1 MRVVDVRG
9 GRTKPRVLRSRKLRI
24 AVTAVASF
32 ATVMGLAAIPVAVA
46 ADCTVTVKT
55 VTGQVVQFQ
64 LPPGAAL
71 PAGATLISSVCPPPV
86 TTPTVSVPPTTT
98 PSTTT
103 TSPTTSTGSTGST
116 GSQTTTSGGGSGNK
130 SQTTG

>member
-1 MRVVDVRG
+1 MRVLDG

-32 ATVMGLAAIPVAVA
+32 GTVMGLAAIPVASA

-55 VTGQVVQFQ
+55 ITGQVVQLQ
-64 LPPGAAL
+64 LPPGAPL

-86 TTPTVSVPPTTT
+86 TTPTTTLPAPTTSTQGTT
-98 PSTTT
+98 PT
-103 TSPTTSTGSTGST
+103 TTSTGS
-116 GSQTTTSGGGSGNK
+116 QTTSGGGSGSK
-130 SQTTG
+130 SKTTTTPSST

>member
-1 MRVVDVRG
+1 MRVVNG
-9 GRTKPRVLRSRKLRI
+9 GRTKPRVLRSWKLRI

-32 ATVMGLAAIPVAVA
+32 GTVMGLAAIPVAFA

-55 VTGQVVQFQ
+55 ITGQVVQLQ

-86 TTPTVSVPPTTT
+86 TTPTVPV
-98 PSTTT
+98 
-103 TSPTTSTGSTGST
+103 PTTSTPT
-116 GSQTTTSGGGSGNK
+116 
-130 SQTTG
+130 